1 MLEIVMPK
9 DTEVSAA
16 PKRRTFTAEYRRRI
30 VKEAAACTKPGEIG
44 ALLRR
49 EGLYSSHLV
58 SWRRAAEK
66 GELSALSPKKRGAN
80 KREAV
85 RAELPLLLHALN
97 ASLIQLV
104 GIQRENGS
112 LPPVSTIKGRM
123 LDVAREVAG
132 KDIVRDALIE
142 SIYERRLR

>member
-9 DTEVSAA
+9 DTEVSAK

-58 SWRRAAEK
+58 SWRRAAER
-66 GELSALSPKKRGAN
+66 GELTALTPKKRGAKP
-80 KREAV
+80 KRDERDRQLAEQAREIAKLKARAE
-85 RAELPLLLHALN
+85 RAELLVEIQKKVASVLGIPLDSDEKN
-97 ASLIQLV
+97 
-104 GIQRENGS
+104 
-112 LPPVSTIKGRM
+112 
-123 LDVAREVAG
+123 
-132 KDIVRDALIE
+132 
-142 SIYERRLR
+142 